1 MSHSIPVFI
10 VGCPRSGTYLLLKLI
25 SENFDFASPIE
36 THFIPYFRRYCFL
49 YGNLEKK
56 DNRTRLVNAIFEFL
70 NIWTPIMMQSHD
82 REIYFEESLLNIEN
96 EKNKIVENSNS
107 FETVVEAIFN
117 SFAEKKK
124 KKSWVDKSA
133 FFECLD
139 ISKTTTALSGSKV
152 IHIVR
157 DGRDVA
163 CSWIETWHGP
173 QNVVSA
179 AMKWKKHVES
189 KRSWGEAN
197 PALYLEIKYEEL
209 VSEPQRILDR
219 VALFLKTEIG
229 SPLDTKKR
237 GNELGK
243 ALSILKSHTLI
254 NANVT
259 DKRIGRYTKSLSP
272 TQLND
277 IESCIGQTLKY
288 FGYQSVCRKKT
299 VKQSTKIFWVAC
311 SDAFSKNAILRF
323 IKSVLPI
330 ILWIFSLIGI
340 KFPRTYIKL
349 AK

>member
-1 MSHSIPVFI
+1 MSQLSPVFI

-36 THFIPYFRRYCFL
+36 THFIPYFRRYSFL
-49 YGNLEKK
+49 YGNLEKES
-56 DNRTRLVNAIFEFL
+56 NRARLVNAIFDFL
-70 NIWTPIMMQSHD
+70 NIWTPIMMQSND
-82 REIYFEESLLNIEN
+82 RQIYFEESLLSIEN
-96 EKNKIVENSNS
+96 EKNKIVKNSRS
-107 FETVVEAIFN
+107 FETVVAAIFN

-163 CSWIETWHGP
+163 CSWVETWHGP

-197 PALYLEIKYEEL
+197 PDLYLEIKYEEL
-209 VSEPQRILDR
+209 VSEPQRILGR

-229 SPLDTKKR
+229 SPLDTEKR

-243 ALSILKSHTLI
+243 ALSILQSHTLI

-259 DKRIGRYTKSLSP
+259 DKRIGRHAKSLSP
-272 TQLND
+272 TQVND
-277 IESCIGQTLKY
+277 IESCIGRTLKY
-288 FGYQSVCRKKT
+288 FGYQSVYRRKT
-299 VKQSTKIFWVAC
+299 LKQSTKILWVAC

-330 ILWIFSLIGI
+330 ILWAFGLIGI

-349 AK
+349 AE